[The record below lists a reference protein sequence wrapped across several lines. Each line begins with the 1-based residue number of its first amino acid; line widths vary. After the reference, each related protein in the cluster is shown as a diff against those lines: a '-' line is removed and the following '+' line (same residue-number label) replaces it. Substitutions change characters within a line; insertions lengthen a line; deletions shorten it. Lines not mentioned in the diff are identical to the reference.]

1 VKVGILG
8 TGPMGRTIAAAVLA
22 LGHQV
27 KLGTWASCA
36 ARSAGTVDPGGIE
49 GARLLEP
56 PCVPWVTPGF
66 RTNTWEHAL
75 KLLRK

>member
-1 VKVGILG
+1 
-8 TGPMGRTIAAAVLA
+8 MGELCRA
-22 LGHQV
+22 LG
-27 KLGTWASCA
+27 W
-36 ARSAGTVDPGGIE
+36 GTVDLGGIE

-75 KLLRK
+75 KLLPK